1 RSQNSRSSSADHG
14 RLFKRVL
21 LGMGCQSLICKLKA
35 KLPDT
40 VLGFLIGRLIF
51 PPLLINIKLFDP
63 LTLSLPPV
71 LE

>member
-1 RSQNSRSSSADHG
+1 
-14 RLFKRVL
+14 
-21 LGMGCQSLICKLKA
+21 MGCQSLICKLKA

-63 LTLSLPPV
+63 LTLSLAPV
-71 LE
+71 LKQIGS